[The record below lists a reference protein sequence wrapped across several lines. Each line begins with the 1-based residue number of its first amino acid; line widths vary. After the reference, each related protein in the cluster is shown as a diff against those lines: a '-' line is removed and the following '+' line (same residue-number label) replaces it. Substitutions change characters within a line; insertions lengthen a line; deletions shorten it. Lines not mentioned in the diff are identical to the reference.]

1 VFFLRGD
8 RKIKVAIIHLGL
20 FYNGGGERTVLH
32 EAIGLQDRGHEV
44 EIYCPTLS
52 NRCFPE
58 LQEKVEINE
67 LFWWVPRKTPCRNA
81 LGMLLTSIAAPMLLN
96 RFKKYDVIL
105 AHSQPSNWLALQAK
119 RSLKI
124 PYVSYLHQTNRFLF
138 PREIDQTTGWLT
150 DPDMEFLRKIHKLR
164 TVIPRLDGIS
174 IISSDHVLVNS
185 EWIRSKTKKCYGIDA
200 EVCYP
205 GVDLSHFK
213 NNIDMEEI
221 SKKPYIL
228 TTNRH
233 YPQKGL
239 HLLIEVLSLLVSKY
253 PSLECV
259 MTGSYTKYT
268 RQLKDYAAKLGLKD
282 NVVFT
287 DNLKE
292 DDLLDM
298 YKRAYVYTYTSPE
311 EDFGLGPLEAGAC
324 GVPSIVWDYA
334 GPRETVI
341 NGETGFRVKP
351 YCVKEMSERHL
362 RLLDD
367 SSLRYK
373 MGEQASKFI
382 QENFSWKAHID
393 TLETV
398 LNLVAG

>member
-1 VFFLRGD
+1 
-8 RKIKVAIIHLGL
+8 
-20 FYNGGGERTVLH
+20 VLN
-32 EAIGLQDRGHEV
+32 EAIGLQNRGHKV
-44 EIYCPTLS
+44 EIFCPTLS
-52 NRCFPE
+52 DDCFPE
-58 LQEKVEINE
+58 LQEKVEVNE
-67 LFWWVPRKTPCRNA
+67 LFWWIPRKSPCRNA
-81 LGMLLTSIAAPMLLN
+81 LGMFLTSIMAPMLL
-96 RFKKYDVIL
+96 RQFKKFDVIL
-105 AHSQPSNWLALQAK
+105 AHSQPSNWLALQVK
-119 RSLKI
+119 QSLKV

-138 PREIDQTTGWLT
+138 PREVDLATGWLT
-150 DPDMEFLRKIHKLR
+150 DPDMEFLRKIHRLR
-164 TVIPRLDGIS
+164 TIIPRLDRIS
-174 IISSDHVLVNS
+174 IQLSDYVLVNS
-185 EWIRSKTKKCYGIDA
+185 EWIKLKTKICYGIDA
-200 EVCYP
+200 DVCYP

-213 NNIDMEEI
+213 NQVDIDEI
-221 SKKPYIL
+221 SRDPYIL

-239 HLLIEVLSLLVSKY
+239 HLLIELLSILVGEY

-268 RQLKDYAAKLGLKD
+268 RQLKGYAAKLGLTD

-292 DDLLDM
+292 DDLLAL

-351 YCVKEMSERHL
+351 YCIKEMSERHL

-367 SSLRYK
+367 SSLRFK
-373 MGEQASKFI
+373 MGECASKFV
-382 QENFSWKAHID
+382 QENFSWEAHID
-393 TLETV
+393 ALEPV
-398 LNLVAG
+398 LNLAAG

>member
-1 VFFLRGD
+1 ML
-8 RKIKVAIIHLGL
+8 
-20 FYNGGGERTVLH
+20 N
-32 EAIGLQDRGHEV
+32 EAIGLQNRGHEV
-44 EIYCPTLS
+44 ELFCPTLS
-52 NRCFPE
+52 DDCFPE
-58 LQEKVEINE
+58 LQEKVEVNE
-67 LFWWVPRKTPCRNA
+67 LFWWIPRKSPCRNA
-81 LGMLLTSIAAPMLLN
+81 LGMFLTSTMTPMLLKQ
-96 RFKKYDVIL
+96 FKKFDVIL
-105 AHSQPSNWLALQAK
+105 AHSQPSNWLALQVK
-119 RSLKI
+119 RSLKV

-138 PREIDQTTGWLT
+138 PREVDLATGWLT
-150 DPDMEFLRKIHKLR
+150 DPDMEFLRKIHRLR
-164 TVIPRLDGIS
+164 TIIPRLDRIS
-174 IISSDHVLVNS
+174 IQLSNHVLVNS
-185 EWIRSKTKKCYGIDA
+185 EWIKSKTKMCYGIDA
-200 EVCYP
+200 DVCYP

-213 NNIDMEEI
+213 NQVDIDESSRE
-221 SKKPYIL
+221 PYIL

-239 HLLIEVLSLLVSKY
+239 HLLIELLSILVGEY

-268 RQLKDYAAKLGLKD
+268 RQLKDYAAKLGLTD

-292 DDLLDM
+292 DDLLAL

-351 YCVKEMSERHL
+351 YCIKEMSERHL

-367 SSLRYK
+367 SSLRFK
-373 MGEQASKFI
+373 MGERASKFV
-382 QENFSWKAHID
+382 QENFSWEAHID
-393 TLETV
+393 ALEPV
-398 LNLVAG
+398 LNLAAG